1 MKVKLLVLTLLAIGG
16 YFVYSYLIQNSN
28 QLVRESTKT
37 ANQTPIPTPT
47 PTPITELSSFQPIR
61 LSTGKNSFKEIFD
74 KDGQI
79 AFSNPKLIDLTGDDK
94 PEKIYTTYGEGCGSC
109 HAQNIYVFSEDQL
122 LLKIETDDPHL
133 SYLVGRG
140 IILVEP
146 IRDSEP
152 YCCPTKF
159 KTFVYLW
166 DGDKFNISL
175 GDQGQSN

>member
-1 MKVKLLVLTLLAIGG
+1 MKVKILVLALLVIGG

-28 QLVRESTKT
+28 QPVQESVES
-37 ANQTPIPTPT
+37 ATPT
-47 PTPITELSSFQPIR
+47 PAPTTGLSSFQPIR
-61 LSTGKNSFKEIFD
+61 LSSGKNSFKEIFD

-79 AFSNPKLIDLTGDDK
+79 AFSTPKLIDLTGDDK

-109 HAQNIYVFSEDQL
+109 HAQNIYVFSENQL

-146 IRDSEP
+146 IRDGDEP

-159 KTFVYLW
+159 KTYVYLW
-166 DGDKFNISL
+166 DGGKFNATL